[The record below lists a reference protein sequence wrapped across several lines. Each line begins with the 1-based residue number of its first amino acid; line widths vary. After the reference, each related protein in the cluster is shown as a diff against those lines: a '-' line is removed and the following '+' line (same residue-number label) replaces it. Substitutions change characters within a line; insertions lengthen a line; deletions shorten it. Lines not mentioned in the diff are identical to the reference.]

1 MDKQMSMAI
10 DLIED
15 KKESLHICKDNKK
28 VSMTIEEIFDHK
40 KYDSILAVTY
50 SISTTFLNK
59 YIKDFKKAEIVVG
72 INEDK
77 VQNSVNLFAK
87 KLKAQIKEVLNN
99 TSIKTYQGLD
109 MDMKRKLAEKSF
121 EVKVPFGVSIHS
133 KFYLLEN
140 RESGHNRII
149 LGSCNLSEMAFQKTT
164 SQYENIIIYDDSELF
179 AIYKDYYESL
189 ADILT
194 NYFPKELM
202 VTNKK
207 KLENIKDT
215 DSVIVL
221 TNEEVEKIKKNQAIE
236 LILKVE
242 DFKANSVIPAD
253 AIGQIK
259 DMDED
264 KKALDDEKIR
274 DSDLDNQAYKLVRE
288 SVNNRTK
295 DPTIKK
301 APAIKKLVN
310 DTVKTIK
317 VNTDIE
323 SGERTLLFSKPE
335 TRNIGKAKSGLLV
348 KSELTDEFIP
358 FGEMKD
364 IEEIRKALILLDEFI
379 HTFESFVH
387 KYDDKYGQRI
397 MEAIFYAFTGPFLY
411 EIKKLARTSEER
423 NDIPQFLFIGGT
435 AGSGKS
441 SLIKMINKMLG
452 LSDKAYYNFSELASG
467 AQAKANRVKVIEG
480 WAREDN
486 VYPIIIDEFSI
497 EFFTKAN
504 YGRDLILNTTNSQVE
519 IVSPF
524 PVTIGTT
531 NADGYTLP
539 PEARRRSYYLKIDKK
554 FDDKY
559 KKDSPLVYK
568 EIYEKMN
575 NILFTDFTIQ
585 MADRLDNSDD
595 YEWNHFADGFGKVD
609 FLYQTRNIFRD
620 YYKSC
625 GMPLPRYFPTRR
637 YTDDFESNQEK
648 WRKLYKRAGD
658 KEFVFDI
665 ETGSLFFNTATI
677 DENKGN
683 YEKPSEIYKQALDQ
697 SVLVG
702 TIGGLDIELD
712 AKAFFEWIDVR
723 NPYIEEY
730 KKFLRD
736 FYYNKDKKIRKENGR
751 IVFPLDKTSKDSDII
766 KQSLIYMTKD
776 TLIEESD
783 SELYF
788 DEEKLLRWLGIEESN
803 ILSKFLDKFK

>member
-1 MDKQMSMAI
+1 MDKQMSLGLDFM
-10 DLIED
+10 ED
-15 KKESLHICKDNKK
+15 KRESLHICKNNKR
-28 VSMTIEEIFDHK
+28 VDMSIEEIFDHN
-40 KYDSILAVTY
+40 KYDSIWAVTY

-59 YIKDFKKAEIVVG
+59 YIKDFNKVEIIVG

-77 VQNSVNLFAK
+77 VQKSTNLFAK
-87 KLKAQIKEVLNN
+87 NLKAQIKEVLKS

-109 MDMKRKLAEKSF
+109 MDMKRKLEEKSF
-121 EVKVPFGVSIHS
+121 EVKVPFGASIHS

-140 RESGHNRII
+140 RESSQNRII

-164 SQYENIIIYDDSELF
+164 SQYENIIIYDNSELF
-179 AIYKDYYESL
+179 DIYKDYYESF
-189 ADILT
+189 ADIT
-194 NYFPKELM
+194 SNYFPKELM

-207 KLENIKDT
+207 KLENIKDS
-215 DSVIVL
+215 DSVIIL
-221 TNEEVEKIKKNQAIE
+221 TNEEVEKIKKSQAIE
-236 LILKVE
+236 LILKVK
-242 DFKANSVIPAD
+242 DFKANSTIPAD

-274 DSDLDNQAYKLVRE
+274 ENDLDNQAYKLVRE

-295 DPTIKK
+295 EPTIKK
-301 APAIKKLVN
+301 TPAIKKLVN
-310 DTVKTIK
+310 ETIKTIK
-317 VNTDIE
+317 VNAEID
-323 SGERTLLFSKPE
+323 SDERALLFSKPE
-335 TRNIGKAKSGLLV
+335 TRNIGKENSGLLV
-348 KSELTDEFIP
+348 KSELTNEFIP
-358 FGEMKD
+358 FGENKD

-411 EIKKLARTSEER
+411 EIKTLARTSEER

-480 WAREDN
+480 RAREDN

-497 EFFTKAN
+497 EFFSKAN

-568 EIYEKMN
+568 DIYGKMN
-575 NILFTDFTIQ
+575 NDLFTDFSLK
-585 MADRLDNSDD
+585 MADRLDNSDE
-595 YEWNHFADGFGKVD
+595 YEWNHFGDGAGKVD
-609 FLYQTRNIFRD
+609 FLYQTREIFRD
-620 YYKSC
+620 YYKLCS
-625 GMPLPRYFPTRR
+625 MPLPRYFPTRR

-648 WRKLYKRAGD
+648 RRKLYKRAGD
-658 KEFVFDI
+658 KEFVFDM

-683 YEKPSEIYKQALDQ
+683 YEKPSEVYKQALDQ

-730 KKFLRD
+730 KKYLRD
-736 FYYNKDKKIRKENGR
+736 FYYNKDKKIRKENGK
-751 IVFPLDKTSKDSDII
+751 IIFPLEKTSKDRDII
-766 KQSLIYMTKD
+766 RQSLTYMTKD
-776 TLIEESD
+776 TFVDESD
-783 SELYF
+783 YELQF
-788 DEEKLLRWLGIEESN
+788 DEDKLL
-803 ILSKFLDKFK
+803 K

>member
-1 MDKQMSMAI
+1 MERQMSLGI
-10 DLIED
+10 DFIED
-15 KKESLHICKDNKK
+15 RRGSLHICKDNKK
-28 VSMTIEEIFDHK
+28 VDMTIEEIFNHE

-59 YIKDFKKAEIVVG
+59 YIKEFNKVEIIVG

-77 VQNSVNLFAK
+77 VQHSANLFAK
-87 KLKAQIKEVLNN
+87 KLKAQIKEVLKN

-109 MDMKRKLAEKSF
+109 MDMKRKLEEKSF
-121 EVKVPFGVSIHS
+121 EVKVPFGASIHS

-179 AIYKDYYESL
+179 DIYKDYYKSL
-189 ADILT
+189 ADITT

-202 VTNKK
+202 VANKK
-207 KLENIKDT
+207 KLENIIDR

-221 TNEEVEKIKKNQAIE
+221 TNEEVEKIKKSQAIE

-242 DFKANSVIPAD
+242 DFKANSTIPAD

-274 DSDLDNQAYKLVRE
+274 ENNLDNQAYKLVRE

-295 DPTIKK
+295 EPTIKK
-301 APAIKKLVN
+301 SPAIKKLVN
-310 DTVKTIK
+310 ETIKTIK
-317 VNTDIE
+317 VNADID
-323 SGERTLLFSKPE
+323 SDERALLFSKPE
-335 TRNIGKAKSGLLV
+335 TRNIGKENSGLLV
-348 KSELTDEFIP
+348 KSELTNEFIP
-358 FGEMKD
+358 FGENKD

-411 EIKKLARTSEER
+411 EIKTLARTSEER

-480 WAREDN
+480 RAREDN

-497 EFFTKAN
+497 EFFSKAN

-568 EIYEKMN
+568 DIYEKMN
-575 NILFTDFTIQ
+575 NDLFTDFSLK
-585 MADRLDNSDD
+585 MADRLDNSDE
-595 YEWNHFADGFGKVD
+595 YEWNHFADGAGKVD
-609 FLYQTRNIFRD
+609 FLYQTREIFRD

-648 WRKLYKRAGD
+648 WRKLYKRAGE
-658 KEFVFDI
+658 KEFVFDM

-683 YEKPSEIYKQALDQ
+683 YEKPSEVYKQALDQ

-730 KKFLRD
+730 KKYLRD
-736 FYYNKDKKIRKENGR
+736 FYYNKDKKIRKENGK
-751 IVFPLDKTSKDSDII
+751 IIFPLEKTSKDRDII
-766 KQSLIYMTKD
+766 RQSLTYMTKD
-776 TLIEESD
+776 TLVDESD
-783 SELYF
+783 YELQF
-788 DEEKLLRWLGIEESN
+788 DEDKLLKWLDIDQSN
-803 ILSKFLDKFK
+803 ILSRFLNKFK

>member
-1 MDKQMSMAI
+1 MSLGL
-10 DLIED
+10 DFIEE
-15 KKESLHICKDNKK
+15 KRESLHICKNNKR
-28 VSMTIEEIFDHK
+28 VDMSIEEIFDHD
-40 KYDSILAVTY
+40 KYDSIWAVTY

-59 YIKDFKKAEIVVG
+59 YIKDFNIAEIIVG

-77 VQNSVNLFAK
+77 VQKSTNLFAK
-87 KLKAQIKEVLNN
+87 NLKSQIKEVLKN
-99 TSIKTYQGLD
+99 TSIRTYQGLD
-109 MDMKRKLAEKSF
+109 MDMKRKLEEKSF
-121 EVKVPFGVSIHS
+121 EVKVPFGATIHS

-140 RESGHNRII
+140 SESSQNRII
-149 LGSCNLSEMAFQKTT
+149 LGSCNLSEMAFNNTT
-164 SQYENIIIYDDSELF
+164 SQYENIIIYDNSELF
-179 AIYKDYYESL
+179 DIYKDYYKSFD
-189 ADILT
+189 DITT

-202 VTNKK
+202 IANKK
-207 KLENIKDT
+207 KLENVKDS
-215 DSVIVL
+215 DSVIIL
-221 TNEEVEKIKKNQAIE
+221 TNEEVEKIKKSQAIE

-242 DFKANSVIPAD
+242 DFKANSTIPAD

-274 DSDLDNQAYKLVRE
+274 ESNLDNQAYKIVRE

-295 DPTIKK
+295 EPTIKK
-301 APAIKKLVN
+301 SPAIKKLVN
-310 DTVKTIK
+310 ETIKTIK
-317 VNTDIE
+317 VNADID
-323 SGERTLLFSKPE
+323 SDERALLFSKPE
-335 TRNIGKAKSGLLV
+335 TRNIGKKKSGLLV
-348 KSELTDEFIP
+348 KSELTDEYIP
-358 FGEMKD
+358 FGENKD
-364 IEEIRKALILLDEFI
+364 IEEIRKALSLLDEFI

-387 KYDDKYGQRI
+387 KYDDRYGQRI

-480 WAREDN
+480 RVREDN
-486 VYPIIIDEFSI
+486 VYPLIIDEFSI

-568 EIYEKMN
+568 KIYEKMN
-575 NILFTDFTIQ
+575 NDLFTDFSLK
-585 MADRLDNSDD
+585 MADRLDNSDE
-595 YEWNHFADGFGKVD
+595 YEWNHFADGSGKVD
-609 FLYQTRNIFRD
+609 FLYQTREIFRD
-620 YYKSC
+620 YYKLCS
-625 GMPLPRYFPTRR
+625 MPLPRYFPTNR

-648 WRKLYKRAGD
+648 WRKLYKRAGE

-665 ETGSLFFNTATI
+665 ESGSLFFNTATI

-712 AKAFFEWIDVR
+712 AKAFFEWIEVR

-730 KKFLRD
+730 KKYLRD
-736 FYYNKDKKIRKENGR
+736 FYYDKDKKIRKENDK
-751 IVFPLDKTSKDSDII
+751 IIFPIDKSSKDSNII
-766 KQSLIYMTKD
+766 KQSLTYITKN
-776 TLIEESD
+776 TLIEKSD

-788 DEEKLLRWLGIEESN
+788 DEDKLLKWLGIEESN
-803 ILSKFLDKFK
+803 ILSRFLDKFK